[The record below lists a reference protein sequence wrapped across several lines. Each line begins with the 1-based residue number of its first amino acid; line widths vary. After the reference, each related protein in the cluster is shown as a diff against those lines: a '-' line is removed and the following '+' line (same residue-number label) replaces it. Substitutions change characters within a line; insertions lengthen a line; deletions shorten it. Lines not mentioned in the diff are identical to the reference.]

1 MSKIRLSAIVFS
13 IIGIVLVTQGVHFYD
28 SAWSFPGNLFSD
40 SFKTSF
46 PLSSVPFMVVALLGT
61 GVYMTFKLGFPQ
73 LRRVLHGIRV
83 TKGCLLYTSPSPRD

>member
-40 SFKTSF
+40 SFKADY
-46 PLSSVPFMVVALLGT
+46 P
-61 GVYMTFKLGFPQ
+61 
-73 LRRVLHGIRV
+73 
-83 TKGCLLYTSPSPRD
+83 